1 VGQIY
6 ARQTCALSLL
16 DQTTGSFVRTVFTCR
31 RLSDLACVVLCIL
44 PDSPSRSLNS
54 ISTLNRRSQTSEL
67 AFVLKST
74 LRPPSP
80 SAALWSPA
88 RHRAVFLCLARSPA
102 IVYNSVAA
110 KFCFPEDDITPARRH
125 PPVRAS
131 PPENSL
137 AAPRTHTPVPCLPLH
152 GEVTSCYSPHRPT
165 TNLGLRT
172 IPPPFGLQIDVKE
185 EIGKS
190 RRLQGF

>member
-110 KFCFPEDDITPARRH
+110 NFVSQKTTSRPLDATRPLREHHR
-125 PPVRAS
+125 
-131 PPENSL
+131 
-137 AAPRTHTPVPCLPLH
+137 PRTRSRHHGPTPQSLVFHCT
-152 GEVTSCYSPHRPT
+152 EKSPHAIRHT
-165 TNLGLRT
+165 GRQRILDSGR
-172 IPPPFGLQIDVKE
+172 
-185 EIGKS
+185 S
-190 RRLQGF
+190 RRLLDCRSM